1 MEIKGD
7 EIGLL
12 GLERGIDTNKRM
24 YKAGVNQETQQL
36 ANHGFDLQEKS
47 KQSLMRSLNKVHETN
62 LIANDAVE
70 NLKAQNE

>member
-1 MEIKGD
+1 M
-7 EIGLL
+7 
-12 GLERGIDTNKRM
+12 GLERGIDTSKKI
-24 YKAGVNQETQQL
+24 YKPGVNQETQQL
-36 ANHGFDLQEKS
+36 ANHGFDIQEKS